1 VHAIT
6 QCTELLPHQANQ
18 QAAAYAEANLGPSWS
33 RVAIIYTPA
42 TTDTEPSPPDLA
54 LPHRPSKRRQPG
66 SFQTGTARQRRSI
79 EQMHRL
85 TSSYLLKVFPRSKS
99 QEAAKTGGLVFFSRK
114 PRQPRGKSPLCSL
127 SLSLSL
133 SLSRP
138 HSPIFF
144 THYLRA
150 CSLLDGGASQERTPL
165 FGGLGPLLSR

>member
-85 TSSYLLKVFPRSKS
+85 TSSYLLKVFPRSKRLPRR
-99 QEAAKTGGLVFFSRK
+99 GGWCSSPENLDNPAGNPPFVLSRS
-114 PRQPRGKSPLCSL
+114 RSPSL
-127 SLSLSL
+127 SHALT
-133 SLSRP
+133 RQF
-138 HSPIFF
+138 FF